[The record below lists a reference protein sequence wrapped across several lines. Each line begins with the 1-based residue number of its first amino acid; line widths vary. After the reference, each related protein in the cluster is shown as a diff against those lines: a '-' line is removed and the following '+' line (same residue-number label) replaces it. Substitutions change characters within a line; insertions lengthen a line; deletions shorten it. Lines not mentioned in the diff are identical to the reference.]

1 MLLLDA
7 LDECAL
13 RKGRNALLDV
23 IVARFTEL
31 PAWLGL
37 IVTTRPESDIM
48 EKLQTGLQLG
58 ARNILDLETPE
69 NKRDVELFLRR
80 EMQGRVAPPED
91 FDEGMQLVL
100 AKSGGLLLYVHY
112 VRERIAGG
120 NQLTLAAS
128 RSLAGASRAF
138 MKFMPPMSMLAS

>member
-1 MLLLDA
+1 MIIIDA

-23 IVARFTEL
+23 IVSQFTEL
-31 PAWLGL
+31 PSWLGL

-58 ARNILDLETPE
+58 ARNILELETPE

-80 EMQGRVAPPED
+80 EMHGRVAPP
-91 FDEGMQLVL
+91 
-100 AKSGGLLLYVHY
+100 
-112 VRERIAGG
+112 
-120 NQLTLAAS
+120 AAIKQCFFS
-128 RSLAGASRAF
+128 VQHVE
-138 MKFMPPMSMLAS
+138 